1 MTKAREKDGITKYF
15 VNRRPIPLDLLT
27 LVNFTDPP
35 TQRGAGLLRNLR
47 GGERHNTGETNTLS
61 PLHSTPSTSSN
72 AASPNNATP
81 GNGSINPNSNVNTPS
96 PADRTDPRS
105 VYPFTLHHN
114 GRMGGN
120 YILYAESPLSRQEWK
135 DKLEEAVGLRKV
147 VQESNKVFEIETLSM
162 DTFLVPTMLP
172 GGSGSGSA
180 GGGVGPAYEN
190 SFTGKVTCSVPFSR
204 VSFDSLSFGDLLS
217 IEHRYSGWTW
227 SSGYWVCRGCLDW
240 I

>member
-47 GGERHNTGETNTLS
+47 GGERHNTGDTNTSS
-61 PLHSTPSTSSN
+61 PLLNTPSTSSSTP
-72 AASPNNATP
+72 SPMLTP
-81 GNGSINPNSNVNTPS
+81 GLSGLGPNSNANTPS

-120 YILYAESPLSRQEWK
+120 YILYAESPISRQEWK

-172 GGSGSGSA
+172 GGASGA
-180 GGGVGPAYEN
+180 GGVGPAYEN
-190 SFTGKVTCSVPFSR
+190 SFTGKVTCSVPFSA
-204 VSFDSLSFGDLLS
+204 
-217 IEHRYSGWTW
+217 
-227 SSGYWVCRGCLDW
+227 
-240 I
+240 